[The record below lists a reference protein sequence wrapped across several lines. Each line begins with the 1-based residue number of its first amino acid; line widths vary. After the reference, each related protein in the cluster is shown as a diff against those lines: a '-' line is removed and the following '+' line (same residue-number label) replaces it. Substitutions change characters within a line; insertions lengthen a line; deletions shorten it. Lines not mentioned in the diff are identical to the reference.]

1 MRSVQIKRIYE
12 EASPEDGFRMLV
24 DRIWPRGISKERAKL
39 DEWNKEIAPSTEL
52 RKWFNHK
59 KKKFEEFKLLYSKEL
74 ESKKENLNRMK
85 EIAQKRK
92 SNAFVCSKRHRN
104 EPGSFI
110 EKFDFKRMNR

>member
-39 DEWNKEIAPSTEL
+39 EEWNKEIAPSTEL
-52 RKWFNHK
+52 RKWFDHK
-59 KKKFEEFKLLYSKEL
+59 MEKFEEFKLLYSKEL

-85 EIAQKRK
+85 EIAQKENLTLLYAAKDIEMNQAVLLRDLIL
-92 SNAFVCSKRHRN
+92 N
-104 EPGSFI
+104 E
-110 EKFDFKRMNR
+110 